1 MNQTLW
7 ISISLVLIME
17 GLGPM
22 LFPNTW
28 RNIIRNISRFPNNL
42 LRRYGGSL
50 VVSGLVIYF
59 ILSNKYILN

>member
-7 ISISLVLIME
+7 ISISLVLLIE

-28 RNIIRNISRFPNNL
+28 RNIVSIIIKLPNNL

-59 ILSNKYILN
+59 ILSNKFM

>member
-7 ISISLVLIME
+7 ISISLLLIIE
-17 GLGPM
+17 GIGPM
-22 LFPNTW
+22 LFPKIW
-28 RNIIRNISRFPNNL
+28 KNIIFSITKFSNNL

-59 ILSNKYILN
+59 IFIDKYVN